1 MTGAVALAAA
11 AALTGFARPTVV
23 ATPAAFR
30 TADGATACAAF
41 ASGDVACRT
50 RGASRALVLHTDGRT
65 HTASVRFTWNRRTHV
80 LLAAESWW
88 RGDTVCR
95 TTGAR
100 VRCSTA
106 GRTIALGGGGRA
118 GTGSPE

>member
-1 MTGAVALAAA
+1 MSKGSFRLAVTGAVAFAAV

-23 ATPAAFR
+23 GAPAAFR
-30 TADGATACAAF
+30 TADGSTACAAF

-50 RGASRALVLHTDGRT
+50 RGARRALVLHRDGRT
-65 HTASVRFTWNRRTHV
+65 DRADIRFTWTRQTPV
-80 LLAAESWW
+80 LLSAESWW

-100 VRCSTA
+100 VRCA
-106 GRTIALGGGGRA
+106 VGAATIALG
-118 GTGSPE
+118 